1 MQTSSDQFGAVQTS
15 LDQFSSNQF
24 SLVRTVSKIVR
35 FNSSKLFDSSVQ
47 FERTAN
53 AIRNSSSQFIILV
66 QLKIMFLKRNTTHR
80 DLQIIADIREPY
92 ADLKGITVVLSPA
105 QYKQI
110 SNMFLLIPIVN
121 DFEIA
126 LLTLLASSELFCD

>member
-1 MQTSSDQFGAVQTS
+1 
-15 LDQFSSNQF
+15 
-24 SLVRTVSKIVR
+24 
-35 FNSSKLFDSSVQ
+35 
-47 FERTAN
+47 
-53 AIRNSSSQFIILV
+53 
-66 QLKIMFLKRNTTHR
+66 MFLKRNTTHR

-126 LLTLLASSELFCD
+126 LLTLLASSALFFVTDFSGFESSNTT